1 MIFMQSS
8 DGKDFY
14 EIDWEK
20 AQYELQE
27 EIEKSN
33 KIQIEEI
40 EKKKQ
45 EEFILKKKEIE
56 EDFEN
61 KRNILED
68 NSKKKLEEIQNQIN
82 KIKENEEKKRL
93 EKMQKKEEEKMKE
106 KLNKLNEEENKKKQE
121 YEKYQKN
128 IQLLEESKNK
138 SIEFIKLNEK
148 FENTFKSLLKKISK
162 MKIIINEL
170 KREINIEIVIHKN
183 IITNT
188 ESNIYIR
195 IENFEEGYVYYW
207 PINTFYNR
215 YDIMKEMFN
224 KFEDGDLDQLDIDSI
239 LNTDY
244 ASLNLTFKNRKAMFD
259 VMKGWE
265 FTTSEFSDLLSVTE
279 ETIYTKDT
287 VSKEKAA
294 MCKCLA
300 GHGVELSVVLEQ
312 ILLYFIY
319 AYFCGS
325 AYDEFYFGQAQL
337 AVCTCLH
344 IQDLA
349 LSHFM
354 RTGDITLDDLIRLTY
369 LYARELEHSIPN
381 ILYTEE
387 YMDENPLV

>member
-1 MIFMQSS
+1 MKKLYPDYYEKFKCIADKCPKTCCGGWQIEIDEESLAAYKSMGIDNVDYENEIFNYDEDKMCRNLRE
-8 DGKDFY
+8 DGLCKLILKHGEGILCRTCATFPRHIEEFQNVREYSLSISCPEVARLILNRQDSISFY
-14 EIDWEK
+14 EEDDEEK
-20 AQYELQE
+20 
-27 EIEKSN
+27 
-33 KIQIEEI
+33 
-40 EKKKQ
+40 
-45 EEFILKKKEIE
+45 
-56 EDFEN
+56 D
-61 KRNILED
+61 LED
-68 NSKKKLEEIQNQIN
+68 YDAGEQEVYKYLQVLRKKFVDVIQNRNLSLKDRGGLILC
-82 KIKENEEKKRL
+82 IAD
-93 EKMQKKEEEKMKE
+93 
-106 KLNKLNEEENKKKQE
+106 
-121 YEKYQKN
+121 
-128 IQLLEESKNK
+128 
-138 SIEFIKLNEK
+138 
-148 FENTFKSLLKKISK
+148 TFQ
-162 MKIIINEL
+162 NAYD
-170 KREINIEIVIHKN
+170 N
-183 IITNT
+183 II
-188 ESNIYIR
+188 
-195 IENFEEGYVYYW
+195 
-207 PINTFYNR
+207 
-215 YDIMKEMFN
+215 
-224 KFEDGDLDQLDIDSI
+224 FEDGDLDQLDIDSI

-259 VMKGWE
+259 VMKDWE

-294 MCKCLA
+294 MCKCLV

-349 LSHFM
+349 LAHYM

>member
-1 MIFMQSS
+1 MKKLYPDYYEKFKCIADKCPKTCCGGWQIEIDEESLAAYKSMGIDNVDYENEIFNYDEDKMCRNLRE
-8 DGKDFY
+8 DGLCKLILKHGEGILCRTCATFPRHIEEFQNVREYSLSISCPEVARIILNRQDSISFY
-14 EIDWEK
+14 EEDDEEK
-20 AQYELQE
+20 
-27 EIEKSN
+27 
-33 KIQIEEI
+33 
-40 EKKKQ
+40 
-45 EEFILKKKEIE
+45 
-56 EDFEN
+56 D
-61 KRNILED
+61 LED
-68 NSKKKLEEIQNQIN
+68 YDAGEQEVYKYLQVLRKKFVDVIQNRNLSLKDRGGLILC
-82 KIKENEEKKRL
+82 IAD
-93 EKMQKKEEEKMKE
+93 
-106 KLNKLNEEENKKKQE
+106 
-121 YEKYQKN
+121 
-128 IQLLEESKNK
+128 
-138 SIEFIKLNEK
+138 
-148 FENTFKSLLKKISK
+148 TFQ
-162 MKIIINEL
+162 NAYD
-170 KREINIEIVIHKN
+170 N
-183 IITNT
+183 II
-188 ESNIYIR
+188 
-195 IENFEEGYVYYW
+195 
-207 PINTFYNR
+207 
-215 YDIMKEMFN
+215 
-224 KFEDGDLDQLDIDSI
+224 FEDGDLDQLDIDSI

-259 VMKGWE
+259 VMKSWE

-349 LSHFM
+349 LAHYM

>member
-1 MIFMQSS
+1 MNKLYPDYYEKFKCIADKCPKTCCGGWQIEIDEESLAAYKSMGIDNVDYENEIFNYDEDKMCRNLRE
-8 DGKDFY
+8 DGLCKLILKHGEGILCRTCATFPRHIEEFQNVREYSLSISCPEVARLILNRQDSISFY
-14 EIDWEK
+14 EEDDEEK
-20 AQYELQE
+20 
-27 EIEKSN
+27 
-33 KIQIEEI
+33 
-40 EKKKQ
+40 
-45 EEFILKKKEIE
+45 
-56 EDFEN
+56 D
-61 KRNILED
+61 LED
-68 NSKKKLEEIQNQIN
+68 YDAGEQEVYKYLQVLRKKFVDVIQNRNLSLKDRGGLILC
-82 KIKENEEKKRL
+82 IAD
-93 EKMQKKEEEKMKE
+93 
-106 KLNKLNEEENKKKQE
+106 
-121 YEKYQKN
+121 
-128 IQLLEESKNK
+128 
-138 SIEFIKLNEK
+138 
-148 FENTFKSLLKKISK
+148 TFQ
-162 MKIIINEL
+162 NAYD
-170 KREINIEIVIHKN
+170 N
-183 IITNT
+183 II
-188 ESNIYIR
+188 
-195 IENFEEGYVYYW
+195 
-207 PINTFYNR
+207 
-215 YDIMKEMFN
+215 
-224 KFEDGDLDQLDIDSI
+224 FEDGDLDQLDIDSI

-349 LSHFM
+349 LAHYM